1 MSLHKLNNSK
11 NILIVSG
18 LAGSGKTIAS
28 HALED
33 LGYYCID
40 NLPPILLKFFTFQ
53 EVVDAIP
60 SDHIVLELDSR
71 DPQTPQTLHS
81 VFEKLE
87 KHYRVELLYLDASL
101 DALLHRFRETRRA
114 HPLIA
119 LGCAKTLNEAIEKDI
134 ETLSPIKDLA
144 THVLDTTHLKPKE
157 LRRFILKNFSFTN
170 QTGLHLNF
178 VSFGF
183 KYGVP
188 NDLDTLFDVRC
199 FKNPFYEA
207 HLKELSGLNEA
218 IKAYVFSD
226 ENVHEFF
233 EKVKNFIEF
242 MYPKYVDEGKHF
254 LNVGIGCTG
263 GKHRSVV
270 LTEALYKYFKEKFPL
285 VTIEHR
291 NIDD

>member
-1 MSLHKLNNSK
+1 MNLANSDQPK

-40 NLPPILLKFFTFQ
+40 NLPPILLKFFAFN
-53 EVVDAIP
+53 EVIDAIP

-71 DPQTPQTLHS
+71 DPQTPETLRS

-87 KHYRVELLYLDASL
+87 KNCKTQLLYLDTSPE
-101 DALLHRFRETRRA
+101 ALLHRFRETRRS

-119 LGCAKTLNEAIEKDI
+119 LGCATTLNEAIEKDI
-134 ETLSPIKDLA
+134 DTLSSIKSLA

-157 LRRFILKNFSFTN
+157 LRRYILKNFSFEN
-170 QTGLHLNF
+170 KTGLHLNF

-199 FKNPFYEA
+199 FKNPFYEK
-207 HLKELSGLNEA
+207 HLKELSGLHES
-218 IKAYVFSD
+218 IKSYVFSD
-226 ENVHEFF
+226 EDVHQFF
-233 EKVKNFIEF
+233 EKVKDFIEF

-254 LNVGIGCTG
+254 LNIGIGCTG

-270 LTEALYKYFKEKFPL
+270 LSEALYEYFNKKLPL